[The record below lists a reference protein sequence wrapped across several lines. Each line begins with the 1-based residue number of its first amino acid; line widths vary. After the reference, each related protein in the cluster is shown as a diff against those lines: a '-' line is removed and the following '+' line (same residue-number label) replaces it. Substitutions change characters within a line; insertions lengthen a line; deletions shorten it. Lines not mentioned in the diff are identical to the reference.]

1 MPLRLGDLRQGAVP
15 TGRELC
21 HQRWAALR
29 GRLAKLD
36 TARLAAT
43 FAGLSLISGHGAIAQ
58 AGLMGPLINL
68 MRPQLEARI
77 TTACQ
82 QWASGGDRS
91 LEERMAPPCRAL
103 AGPTSRCLI
112 EETERSGRSFGVM
125 TELLAGRFGDDSEV
139 VVKRCAGR
147 LLGLPAESFMDVPIR
162 DLARRFK
169 AAAAPALNP

>member
-1 MPLRLGDLRQGAVP
+1 VP

-29 GRLAKLD
+29 GGIAKLG

-58 AGLMGPLINL
+58 AGLMGPLLNL

-112 EETERSGRSFGVM
+112 EETERSGRSLAVM
-125 TELLAGRFGDDSEV
+125 QELLRGEVGNDSTV
-139 VVKRCAGR
+139 VIKRCAAR
-147 LLGLPAESFMDVPIR
+147 LLGLAPDSLKDVP
-162 DLARRFK
+162 LEELSKRFRK
-169 AAAAPALNP
+169 DPALTGTL

>member
-1 MPLRLGDLRQGAVP
+1 MRSGP
-15 TGRELC
+15 
-21 HQRWAALR
+21 
-29 GRLAKLD
+29 AKLVV
-36 TARLAAT
+36 TWGPAPLLAGALLALAPAAPAR
-43 FAGLSLISGHGAIAQ
+43 AGLLA
-58 AGLMGPLINL
+58 PLLQL

-82 QWASGGDRS
+82 QWASGGDTA

-112 EETERSGRSFGVM
+112 EETERSGRSLGVL

-147 LLGLPAESFMDVPIR
+147 LLGLPADSFMDVPIR
-162 DLARRFK
+162 ELAKRFK
-169 AAAAPALNP
+169 TAAAPALNP

>member
-1 MPLRLGDLRQGAVP
+1 MPA
-15 TGRELC
+15 GRELC
-21 HQRWAALR
+21 HQRWAALKALTPTLSKP
-29 GRLAKLD
+29 G
-36 TARLAAT
+36 LAASV
-43 FAGLSLISGHGAIAQ
+43 AGLSVMVSAATTPAQ
-58 AGLMGPLINL
+58 AGLLGPLLNL

-77 TTACQ
+77 TTTCQ

-125 TELLAGRFGDDSEV
+125 SELLAGRFGDDSEV

-147 LLGLPAESFMDVPIR
+147 LLGLPPDSFMDVPIR
-162 DLARRFK
+162 ELGRRFK
-169 AAAAPALNP
+169 AAVAPALNP

>member
-1 MPLRLGDLRQGAVP
+1 MGLGLIN
-15 TGRELC
+15 
-21 HQRWAALR
+21 AA
-29 GRLAKLD
+29 AP
-36 TARLAAT
+36 A
-43 FAGLSLISGHGAIAQ
+43 AQ
-58 AGLMGPLINL
+58 AGLLGPLLNL

-77 TTACQ
+77 TSACQ
-82 QWASGGDRS
+82 QWASGGDRN
-91 LEERMAPPCRAL
+91 LEARMAPPCRAL

-147 LLGLPAESFMDVPIR
+147 LLGLPADSFMEVPIR

-169 AAAAPALNP
+169 DAAAPALNP

>member
-1 MPLRLGDLRQGAVP
+1 MAASLLGISLL
-15 TGRELC
+15 TGTP
-21 HQRWAALR
+21 A
-29 GRLAKLD
+29 
-36 TARLAAT
+36 
-43 FAGLSLISGHGAIAQ
+43 AQ
-58 AGLMGPLINL
+58 AGLLGSLLSM

-82 QWASGGDRS
+82 RWASSGDRS

-112 EETERSGRSFGVM
+112 EETERSGRSFGVLS
-125 TELLAGRFGDDSEV
+125 ELLAGRFGDDSEV

-147 LLGLPAESFMDVPIR
+147 LLGLPADSFMEVPIR

-169 AAAAPALNP
+169 DAAAPALNP

>member
-1 MPLRLGDLRQGAVP
+1 MPA
-15 TGRELC
+15 GRELC
-21 HQRWAALR
+21 HQRWNEAI
-29 GRLAKLD
+29 KLGKPG
-36 TARLAAT
+36 LAASL
-43 FAGLSLISGHGAIAQ
+43 AGFSLIVAAAPAQ
-58 AGLMGPLINL
+58 ASLLAPLLTL

-77 TTACQ
+77 TAACQ
-82 QWASGGDRS
+82 QWASGGDPS
-91 LEERMAPPCRAL
+91 LQERMAPPCRAL

-147 LLGLPAESFMDVPIR
+147 LLGLPADSFMDVPIR
-162 DLARRFK
+162 DLAKRFK

>member
-1 MPLRLGDLRQGAVP
+1 MRSGP
-15 TGRELC
+15 
-21 HQRWAALR
+21 
-29 GRLAKLD
+29 AKLVV
-36 TARLAAT
+36 TWGQAPLLAGALLALAPAAPAR
-43 FAGLSLISGHGAIAQ
+43 AGLLA
-58 AGLMGPLINL
+58 PLLQL

-82 QWASGGDRS
+82 QWASGGDTA

-112 EETERSGRSFGVM
+112 EETERSGRSLGVL

-147 LLGLPAESFMDVPIR
+147 LLGLPADSFMDVPIR
-162 DLARRFK
+162 ELAKRFK
-169 AAAAPALNP
+169 TAAAPALNP

>member
-1 MPLRLGDLRQGAVP
+1 MPAGG
-15 TGRELC
+15 ELC
-21 HQRWAALR
+21 HQRWAAR
-29 GRLAKLD
+29 RSWLAKLG
-36 TARLAAT
+36 TARLAAAFT
-43 FAGLSLISGHGAIAQ
+43 GLGLITIPAPAAQ
-58 AGLMGPLINL
+58 AGLLGPLLNL

-77 TTACQ
+77 TSACQ
-82 QWASGGDRS
+82 QWASGGNRS

-147 LLGLPAESFMDVPIR
+147 LLGLPADSFMEVPIR

-169 AAAAPALNP
+169 DAAAPALNP

>member
-1 MPLRLGDLRQGAVP
+1 MPA
-15 TGRELC
+15 GRELC
-21 HQRWAALR
+21 HQRWNEAI
-29 GRLAKLD
+29 KLGKPG
-36 TARLAAT
+36 LAASL
-43 FAGLSLISGHGAIAQ
+43 AGFSLIVAAAPAQ
-58 AGLMGPLINL
+58 ASLLAPLLNL

-77 TTACQ
+77 TAACQ
-82 QWASGGDRS
+82 QWASGGDPT
-91 LEERMAPPCRAL
+91 LQERMAAPCRAL

-147 LLGLPAESFMDVPIR
+147 LLGLPADSFMDVPIR
-162 DLARRFK
+162 DLAKRFK